1 MGEEGGFGDV
11 PFDDGLGADFG
22 AAPARGGS
30 SASGGGGFDAG
41 FDEDDTPFPGT
52 EGGALSG
59 VMEDEMSPAD
69 DAALAAPKKGEKEK
83 EGEKKRPKRKMQI
96 DDETQLTTEF
106 IRKGLNDTSDITRD
120 FAAEE
125 AAATKTPHAKAH
137 SKASA
142 SDDPIFGPP
151 CLPYLPAAVATMAV
165 FQHAPVP
172 AAKKQKLD
180 IGKGRTASSGG
191 GSEMPDNP
199 DYIEGDENG
208 RLSVERWRSAGQD
221 DGAGVG
227 IGGFDDPLAQ
237 GAQGR
242 GSDAFGGR
250 PQFGSD
256 FGGGDFDEEMMG
268 GGGFGEEMEDP
279 SAGAGFGTSHQLPD
293 VEGGDEE
300 EQPNG
305 ATPSK
310 KGKKGKKGAEEDA
323 SGYNHNPETWNARTK
338 KMYNMLKDAY
348 TESED
353 APLSY
358 TKMINQTRN
367 LPNKRKIVA
376 GCFQELLFLTTH
388 GIIEL
393 AQAKPYA
400 NILVSK
406 TELFDTVAAL

>member
-1 MGEEGGFGDV
+1 
-11 PFDDGLGADFG
+11 
-22 AAPARGGS
+22 
-30 SASGGGGFDAG
+30 
-41 FDEDDTPFPGT
+41 
-52 EGGALSG
+52 
-59 VMEDEMSPAD
+59 
-69 DAALAAPKKGEKEK
+69 
-83 EGEKKRPKRKMQI
+83 
-96 DDETQLTTEF
+96 
-106 IRKGLNDTSDITRD
+106 
-120 FAAEE
+120 
-125 AAATKTPHAKAH
+125 
-137 SKASA
+137 
-142 SDDPIFGPP
+142 
-151 CLPYLPAAVATMAV
+151 
-165 FQHAPVP
+165 
-172 AAKKQKLD
+172 
-180 IGKGRTASSGG
+180 
-191 GSEMPDNP
+191 MPDNP

-393 AQAKPYA
+393 DQAKAYG
-400 NILVSK
+400 NIVVNK
-406 TELFDTVAAL
+406 TELFETVKV